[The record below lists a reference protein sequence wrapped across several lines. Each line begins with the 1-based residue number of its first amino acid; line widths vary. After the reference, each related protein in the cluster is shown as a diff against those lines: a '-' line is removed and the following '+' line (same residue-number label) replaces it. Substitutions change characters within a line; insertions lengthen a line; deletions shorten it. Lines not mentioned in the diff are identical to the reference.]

1 MSLTWSYSLTADEL
15 AKSNTYFAIKWSKFN
30 FSSSTYGQ
38 LATYVKIVGQVNAYA
53 EDAPHIVID
62 RATGVNS
69 ATLQINDITVD
80 DEGIYK
86 IEISV
91 EFPGTVT
98 VADHEVNLTVLGTYN
113 VKGVHHLLTS

>member
-15 AKSNTYFAIKWSKFN
+15 TKSNTYFSIKWSKFN
-30 FSSSTYGQ
+30 PSSSAYGQ
-38 LATYVKIVGQVNAYA
+38 LATYVKIVGQVPGYA

-113 VKGVHHLLTS
+113 VKGVYHLLTS

>member
-1 MSLTWSYSLTADEL
+1 M
-15 AKSNTYFAIKWSKFN
+15 
-30 FSSSTYGQ
+30 
-38 LATYVKIVGQVNAYA
+38 
-53 EDAPHIVID
+53 ID

-69 ATLQINDITVD
+69 ATLQINDITID

-113 VKGVHHLLTS
+113 VKGVYHLLTS